1 MKAIKISYWV
11 LTILTA
17 AFMGIGAIP
26 NILSNEQSTEVFRSL
41 QYPLYIMPFIGV
53 AKLAGSIVIL
63 IPGLKRLKEWAY
75 AGMVIDLTGAMY
87 STIMVG
93 EPISAW
99 SFFIFGLAIVFGSYF
114 LYHKK
119 EALAGATN

>member
-1 MKAIKISYWV
+1 MKAVKISYWI
-11 LTILTA
+11 LTILTVA
-17 AFMGIGAIP
+17 LMGLGAIP
-26 NILSNEQSTEVFRSL
+26 NILSTEQSAEVFNGL
-41 QYPLYIMPFIGV
+41 HYPLYIMPFIGV

-63 IPGLKRLKEWAY
+63 LPGLKRLKEWAY

-93 EPISAW
+93 QPFSAW
-99 SFFIFGLAIVFGSYF
+99 AFFIIGLAIVFGSYF

-119 EALAGATN
+119 QSLTAA

>member
-11 LTILTA
+11 LTILTIA
-17 AFMGIGAIP
+17 VMGLGAIP
-26 NILSNEQSTEVFRSL
+26 NIISNEQSVELFKTL

-53 AKLAGSIVIL
+53 CKLVASIIIL

-87 STIMVG
+87 STIMIG
-93 EPISAW
+93 EPFSAW
-99 SFFIFGLAIVFGSYF
+99 VFFIVFLAIVLGSYF

-119 EALAGATN
+119 EALAAA

>member
-1 MKAIKISYWV
+1 MKAIKISYW
-11 LTILTA
+11 ILTGLTVLL
-17 AFMGIGAIP
+17 MGLGAIP
-26 NILSNEQSTEVFRSL
+26 NILSTEQSAEVFNKL

-75 AGMVIDLTGAMY
+75 AGMIIDLTGAMY

-93 EPISAW
+93 EPFAAW
-99 SFFIFGLAIVFGSYF
+99 AFFIFGIAIVLGSYF

-119 EALAGATN
+119 QALPAA